1 MSKSKLGPI
10 PDDHFE
16 NDPQPPGT
24 YPGKWSKETQAE
36 VDAETARLKKIVNA
50 TKAKSRQP

>member
-24 YPGKWSKETQAE
+24 YPGKWSPEQEQRFEERKRKLKEELDQQSK
-36 VDAETARLKKIVNA
+36 D
-50 TKAKSRQP
+50 